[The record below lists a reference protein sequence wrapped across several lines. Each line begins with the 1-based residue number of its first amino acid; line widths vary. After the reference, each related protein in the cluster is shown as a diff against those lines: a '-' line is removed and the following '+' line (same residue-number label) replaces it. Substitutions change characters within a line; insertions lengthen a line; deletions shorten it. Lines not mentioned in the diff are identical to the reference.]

1 MIRHGE
7 KPPKDANGDDVN
19 GLSVQGMNRAQ
30 GLRQVF
36 GASSQ
41 YNIGYV
47 LAEHP
52 KKGLSSLL
60 IPSTPHTC
68 WLTIKPE
75 SHHGS
80 YLVVAFS
87 SVQFCLCRLPKANHL
102 I

>member
-30 GLRQVF
+30 GLRQAF

-52 KKGLSSLL
+52 KKGLFSLL
-60 IPSTPHTC
+60 IPSTPIRAG
-68 WLTIKPE
+68 L
-75 SHHGS
+75 
-80 YLVVAFS
+80 
-87 SVQFCLCRLPKANHL
+87 Q
-102 I
+102 